1 MTSVCV
7 RQKKWK
13 KRVQEEAAR
22 AEQKHRESIALPA
35 DHNDAVESTHV
46 KASSDEATP
55 RPE

>member
-7 RQKKWK
+7 RQAKWK

-22 AEQKHRESIALPA
+22 AEQKHREAIALPPDPNA
-35 DHNDAVESTHV
+35 PVESTHV
-46 KASSDEATP
+46 KSSSDEATP